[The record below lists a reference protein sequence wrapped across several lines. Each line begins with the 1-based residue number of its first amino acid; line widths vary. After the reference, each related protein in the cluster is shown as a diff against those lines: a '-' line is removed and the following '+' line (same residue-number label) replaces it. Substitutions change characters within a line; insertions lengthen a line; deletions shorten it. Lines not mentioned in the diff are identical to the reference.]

1 MQLLKSVGLFFIQ
14 PLFWAGILM
23 TLISYQLRLKNERR
37 NFRIAIDRDFYEARH
52 FIKHGLLFL
61 VLGSLFA
68 LIFGLSLPTQTLV
81 LYQILA
87 VVALLFIN
95 VGDLSLAALLVTG
108 TVTFVVSE
116 TPFGSDASW
125 ASYIL
130 PHELGTRF
138 GSAILLL
145 TAILAL
151 FQAFLARENKAEWF
165 SPKIFAGKRG
175 RRIAGYTWRE
185 FTVFPLIMFI
195 PGMNFDSWQ
204 QWLDPSQYLT
214 HFMVVPL
221 FVGAFCKIYKQ
232 QPKEA
237 LHLRQRQSYL
247 IAFLAG
253 LFALVAYFVPV
264 VGFYGIAGL
273 LLILVAQAFGRLKA
287 DHDAKRWYVETS
299 EGVRI
304 VAVKPETPAAKM
316 KLEVGDII
324 LECNGIKVAT
334 GDELYEA
341 LQKSPAYCRLKVK
354 NFEGELK
361 LAESAIY
368 ADSPHEIGVVLFE

>member
-1 MQLLKSVGLFFIQ
+1 
-14 PLFWAGILM
+14 
-23 TLISYQLRLKNERR
+23 
-37 NFRIAIDRDFYEARH
+37 
-52 FIKHGLLFL
+52 
-61 VLGSLFA
+61 
-68 LIFGLSLPTQTLV
+68 
-81 LYQILA
+81 
-87 VVALLFIN
+87 
-95 VGDLSLAALLVTG
+95 
-108 TVTFVVSE
+108 
-116 TPFGSDASW
+116 
-125 ASYIL
+125 
-130 PHELGTRF
+130 
-138 GSAILLL
+138 
-145 TAILAL
+145 
-151 FQAFLARENKAEWF
+151 
-165 SPKIFAGKRG
+165 
-175 RRIAGYTWRE
+175 
-185 FTVFPLIMFI
+185 MFI

-247 IAFLAG
+247 TAFLAG
-253 LFALVAYFVPV
+253 LLAAVAYFVPV

-273 LLILVAQAFGRLKA
+273 LLILVAQAFSCLKA

-299 EGVRI
+299 EGV
-304 VAVKPETPAAKM
+304 
-316 KLEVGDII
+316 I

-368 ADSPHEIGVVLFE
+368 ADSPHEIGLVLFE

>member
-68 LIFGLSLPTQTLV
+68 LILGLSLPTQTLV

-108 TVTFVVSE
+108 IVTFVLSE
-116 TPFGSDASW
+116 TPVGSEASW
-125 ASYIL
+125 GSYIL
-130 PHELGTRF
+130 PHDLGPRF

-151 FQAFLARENKAEWF
+151 FQAFLARENK
-165 SPKIFAGKRG
+165 
-175 RRIAGYTWRE
+175 TDWRE

-247 IAFLAG
+247 TAFLAG
-253 LFALVAYFVPV
+253 LLAVVAYFVPV

-273 LLILVAQAFGRLKA
+273 LLILVAQAFSRLKA

-368 ADSPHEIGVVLFE
+368 ADSPHEIGLVLFE